1 MAKKKQK
8 QQGHYCRICGDYKAN
23 EKFSGKGHAQHIC
36 KTCMSALRSGKKP
49 EEILPEPM
57 PIARETTRFK
67 NLDKD
72 EKALLKGLVTDA
84 VTEYW
89 LEHRQIPCA
98 ESFSKLR
105 KHIIETY
112 DEECGILLKDEVELK
127 NYLLTNM
134 IATINRL
141 LKSETQPES

>member
-1 MAKKKQK
+1 MP
-8 QQGHYCRICGDYKAN
+8 D
-23 EKFSGKGHAQHIC
+23 
-36 KTCMSALRSGKKP
+36 
-49 EEILPEPM
+49 PM

-72 EKALLKGLVTDA
+72 GKALLKGLATDA

-112 DEECGILLKDEVELK
+112 DEECGILLKDEVDLK

-134 IATINRL
+134 IAAINREL
-141 LKSETQPES
+141 QSETES